1 MTSRRQ
7 PSLFDDV
14 ATLPE
19 PVAELIELG
28 RRVPPN
34 IKFGT
39 STWTYDGWAGD
50 VYHRTYR
57 GAQPA
62 RRLEEY
68 ARYPLF
74 QTVGIDSAYYEP
86 PEEPVL
92 AAYAKALPPGFPC
105 VSKVWDRITARRL
118 ESERNPD
125 FLNADLFK
133 DAVLGPYQR
142 AFSDHAGCF
151 VFEFQPMRGKD
162 LPDPARWPDDLDDF
176 LRQLPRDVRYAVELR
191 NRELLS
197 DGHGAVLARHGVAHV
212 FNSWTEMPT
221 IGEQL
226 ELPWTF
232 PAPFTVARALLRPG
246 RRYADAVKL
255 FEPYDRIRDPQPEL
269 RQDLLRLVAEAL
281 RRRVEALILV
291 NNRLEGNAPGTIGAL
306 VHALTGE
313 RPGASS
319 IPISW
324 ARGCFSTACWR
335 AMRGCSVGTRSASCS
350 SSRRCGA
357 RTCSTARSGRSDS
370 IGSSRRRRRISA
382 TRWSCGMPSSCPI

>member
-1 MTSRRQ
+1 
-7 PSLFDDV
+7 
-14 ATLPE
+14 
-19 PVAELIELG
+19 
-28 RRVPPN
+28 PN

-74 QTVGIDSAYYEP
+74 RTVGIDSAYYEP

-232 PAPFTVARALLRPG
+232 PAPFTGGAAAAAADRARRARRGGAAWDQVRDGELDRGRLGGRRVPPELSRSPAGGAARGIRAVPAVPHRGDQLRLLRVSV
-246 RRYADAVKL
+246 RAD
-255 FEPYDRIRDPQPEL
+255 
-269 RQDLLRLVAEAL
+269 
-281 RRRVEALILV
+281 
-291 NNRLEGNAPGTIGAL
+291 
-306 VHALTGE
+306 
-313 RPGASS
+313 S
-319 IPISW
+319 
-324 ARGCFSTACWR
+324 
-335 AMRGCSVGTRSASCS
+335 
-350 SSRRCGA
+350 
-357 RTCSTARSGRSDS
+357 
-370 IGSSRRRRRISA
+370 
-382 TRWSCGMPSSCPI
+382 